1 MICTDPLALTV
12 QKKTLHTAINEV
24 SFRAARSYLLTSAS
38 MASMST
44 VHPIEHSS
52 GLIICEHCD
61 SLYEA
66 HPLQPGE
73 AAFCLRCEAL
83 LGRGHRVTIEQLL
96 ALTIA
101 AAMLFVFANL
111 FPVISINMKG
121 LSNEVTL
128 WQSVEAL
135 AQGRITIIAL
145 VAGLSIIFAPLLQI
159 LLLFWVLVHAHKG
172 IVAPGFRTCM
182 RALEHLRPWSMLEVC
197 MLGILVAIIKL
208 SGMLVVHP
216 GVGLWAMAM
225 LMVLILL
232 IANKDIRRLW
242 DELGVQ
248 PQ

>member
-1 MICTDPLALTV
+1 
-12 QKKTLHTAINEV
+12 
-24 SFRAARSYLLTSAS
+24 
-38 MASMST
+38 MST
-44 VHPIEHSS
+44 VHSTEKQPA
-52 GLIICEHCD
+52 LIICEHCD

-66 HPLQPGE
+66 QPLKPGE
-73 AAFCLRCEAL
+73 VAYCLRCRAV
-83 LGRGHRVTIEQLL
+83 LGRGRHTSIEQLL

-101 AAMLFVFANL
+101 AAILFIFANI

-121 LSNEVTL
+121 LTNEVTL
-128 WQSVEAL
+128 WESVEAL

-159 LLLFWVLVHAHKG
+159 TLLFWVLLHANSG
-172 IVAPGFRTCM
+172 VVAPGFKTCM

-208 SGMLVVHP
+208 SGMLDVHP

-232 IANKDIRRLW
+232 IANKGIRSLW
-242 DELGVQ
+242 DELGVE
-248 PQ
+248 PV